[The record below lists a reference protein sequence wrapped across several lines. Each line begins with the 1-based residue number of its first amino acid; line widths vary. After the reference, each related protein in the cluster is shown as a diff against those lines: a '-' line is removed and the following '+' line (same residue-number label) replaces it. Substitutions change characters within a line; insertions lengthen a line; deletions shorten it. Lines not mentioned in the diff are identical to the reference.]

1 MCSAAAEAPLGALV
15 GAGIAVGASR
25 LSTDDSSWD
34 QGLQAG
40 RSGVVR
46 WYLELRDGGLGAQR
60 RL

>member
-25 LSTDDSSWD
+25 LSTDDPSWD